1 MGFVKVEQG
10 NDDCTLH
17 IHGRG
22 LHMKGD
28 RKLKLYLFYGGEECV
43 GIWQGIVDNVNPAI
57 NYRLYFTREDV
68 VIPENFDK
76 INGIILES
84 ELGHKYAAVWNE
96 GPVDVSRMRV
106 LRPGEAADR
115 DVQMELAE
123 ERQGSTTGVNR
134 AEEIPG
140 ESAGGD
146 REEGMPG
153 GNAGGGREEGML
165 RGNARG
171 GREEEIP
178 VGNVRADGRN
188 EMFGSNAGE
197 DREEDTPGAGRQ
209 EEMSGG
215 IGETV
220 RDREMPGGNAVADR
234 REEVSGGN
242 AVADGREEVSG
253 GNAVADRREEV
264 SGGIQGL
271 GRQAETTGK
280 TGRIDHPEGIVD
292 VGARTKGPEEI
303 SDGMRRVRQTE
314 EAADRSGRARQQ
326 QETPDRTEETI
337 DRNRQAGQQRETP
350 DRIEETVDRNRQA
363 GRQQEMPDRIEE
375 TVDRNRQ
382 AGQQTEMPD
391 SREEMLPQRNVSARG
406 ETITPREEMTGESSG
421 KRPGAS
427 VDMDIPEETPK
438 KTGMY
443 KEKPGMPVR
452 KGMAEQSI
460 PTMPGHVCSDQK
472 EQKPANHFR
481 CSKIQRNDLAVLP
494 RCEWKWANNSFLLHG
509 YYNYHH
515 LAFIDD
521 GERFWLGVPGIYHPQ
536 EAKAASTFG
545 FTEFIP
551 QQDMRIDLTDDE
563 KSNEEQFGYWC
574 RPIKRPLKM

>member
-96 GPVDVSRMRV
+96 GPVDVSRIRV

-115 DVQMELAE
+115 KAPADREVQMELAE

-153 GNAGGGREEGML
+153 GNAGGGREE
-165 RGNARG
+165 
-171 GREEEIP
+171 EIP

-197 DREEDTPGAGRQ
+197 DQEEDTPGADRQ
-209 EEMSGG
+209 EEMSGR

-220 RDREMPGGNAVADR
+220 RDREMPGGNAGADR

-253 GNAVADRREEV
+253 GNSRADRREEV
-264 SGGIQGL
+264 SGGNAVADRREEVPGGVQGL

-280 TGRIDHPEGIVD
+280 TGRIDHPEGIVN
-292 VGARTKGPEEI
+292 VGART
-303 SDGMRRVRQTE
+303 
-314 EAADRSGRARQQ
+314 
-326 QETPDRTEETI
+326 
-337 DRNRQAGQQRETP
+337 
-350 DRIEETVDRNRQA
+350 
-363 GRQQEMPDRIEE
+363 
-375 TVDRNRQ
+375 
-382 AGQQTEMPD
+382 
-391 SREEMLPQRNVSARG
+391 EEMLPQRNVSDRG
-406 ETITPREEMTGESSG
+406 ETITPREETTGETSG

-427 VDMDIPEETPK
+427 VDMDIPEDMPK
-438 KTGMY
+438 KTEMR

-551 QQDMRIDLTDDE
+551 QQDIRIDLTDDE